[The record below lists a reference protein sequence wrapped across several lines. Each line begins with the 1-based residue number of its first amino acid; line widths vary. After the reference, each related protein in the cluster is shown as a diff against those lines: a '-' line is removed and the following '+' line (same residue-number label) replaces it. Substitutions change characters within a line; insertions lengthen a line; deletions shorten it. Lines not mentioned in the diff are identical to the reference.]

1 MRRAGL
7 MAVILA
13 VVAGCNTQPTKPA
26 QSAAAENNAPAKK
39 QSQAAS
45 AGPASAASVPTVE
58 KKVPSGYRRVKRD
71 GRELYCRSVVTLGS
85 RFPEE
90 MCFTREQLEEIA
102 RRTDSAM
109 DDMER
114 NRKICVGAGCGGG

>member
-1 MRRAGL
+1 MRQAAL

-13 VVAGCNTQPTKPA
+13 VVAGCSTQPTKPA
-26 QSAAAENNAPAKK
+26 QTTAAENDAPAK
-39 QSQAAS
+39 QSEAAS
-45 AGPASAASVPTVE
+45 ANSTRAASVPTVE

-102 RRTDSAM
+102 RRTDSTM
-109 DDMER
+109 DEMER

>member
-1 MRRAGL
+1 MRRPGL

-13 VVAGCNTQPTKPA
+13 VVAGCSTQPTKPA
-26 QSAAAENNAPAKK
+26 QTAAAENDAPAK
-39 QSQAAS
+39 QSEVAS
-45 AGPASAASVPTVE
+45 AGAAPAASVPTVE

-102 RRTDSAM
+102 RRTDSTM
-109 DDMER
+109 DEMER

>member
-13 VVAGCNTQPTKPA
+13 VVAGCSTQPTKPA
-26 QSAAAENNAPAKK
+26 PTTAAENNAPAK
-39 QSQAAS
+39 QSEAAG
-45 AGPASAASVPTVE
+45 AGAAPAASVPTVE

-102 RRTDSAM
+102 RRTDSTM
-109 DDMER
+109 DEMER

>member
-1 MRRAGL
+1 MRRAAL

-13 VVAGCNTQPTKPA
+13 VVAGCSTQPTKPA
-26 QSAAAENNAPAKK
+26 QSAAAENDAPAK
-39 QSQAAS
+39 QSEAAS
-45 AGPASAASVPTVE
+45 GAAPAASVPTVE

>member
-1 MRRAGL
+1 MRRAAL

-13 VVAGCNTQPTKPA
+13 VVAGCSTQPTKPA
-26 QSAAAENNAPAKK
+26 QSAAAENDAPAK

>member
-1 MRRAGL
+1 MRRAAL

-13 VVAGCNTQPTKPA
+13 VVAGCSTQPTKPA
-26 QSAAAENNAPAKK
+26 QSAAAENDAPAK

-102 RRTDSAM
+102 RRTDSTM
-109 DDMER
+109 DEMER

>member
-7 MAVILA
+7 MVVILA
-13 VVAGCNTQPTKPA
+13 VVAGCSTQPTKPA
-26 QSAAAENNAPAKK
+26 QTAAAENDAPAQ
-39 QSQAAS
+39 QSEVAS
-45 AGPASAASVPTVE
+45 ADAAPAASVPTVE

-102 RRTDSAM
+102 RRTDSTM
-109 DDMER
+109 DEMER

>member
-1 MRRAGL
+1 MRRAAL
-7 MAVILA
+7 VAVILA
-13 VVAGCNTQPTKPA
+13 VVAGCSTQPTKPA
-26 QSAAAENNAPAKK
+26 QTAAAENNVPAK
-39 QSQAAS
+39 QSEAAS
-45 AGPASAASVPTVE
+45 AGAAPAASVPTVE

-102 RRTDSAM
+102 RRTDSTM
-109 DDMER
+109 DEMER
-114 NRKICVGAGCGGG
+114 NRKVCVGAGCGGG

>member
-1 MRRAGL
+1 MLRAAL

-13 VVAGCNTQPTKPA
+13 VVAGCSTQPTKPA
-26 QSAAAENNAPAKK
+26 QSAAAENDAPAK

>member
-13 VVAGCNTQPTKPA
+13 VVAGCSTQPTRPA
-26 QSAAAENNAPAKK
+26 QTAAAENDAPAK
-39 QSQAAS
+39 QSEVASTGAA
-45 AGPASAASVPTVE
+45 PAASVPTVE

-102 RRTDSAM
+102 RRTDSTM
-109 DDMER
+109 DEMER